1 MFDEFIESQ
10 TNPNNKFWWQYLG
23 LVSIMLLFTRSLRQG
38 LWDLYVYSFRCMLPF
53 FMRYDHT
60 NYTRWGSVYLAETQ
74 QLPAEILNE
83 FKNGNFVVK
92 RTKSKFNQVDP
103 DQGQEWL
110 NSTGKSGGG
119 IVGITKTSSAL
130 ARWALSY
137 NLRSDIASRT
147 YEIFHASSDGMLSH
161 KECSK
166 GRKDTDANAEKT
178 VREEIVRLNIFSVG
192 TEVNEVLQNAATK
205 DQATQK
211 VSDSLL
217 NARNLGQKQLESF
230 VSERLI
236 EKTVSLRATLSKNK
250 APTFASLYNVTQKS
264 RDSEKSSIVKV
275 DRNVMKRLI
284 TAYEAGRDVNL
295 AEVLQH
301 ELMPVPVSI
310 AELNGNLKSGT
321 KANLGDVLLKG
332 IECPESVTLCSPS
345 SIIFDGQALVQSLGK
360 PNDARTFGDYAD
372 FLCVLCYIE
381 EGTAHVLMMFLKGI

>member
-1 MFDEFIESQ
+1 MKYSMQAQMEC
-10 TNPNNKFWWQYLG
+10 YL
-23 LVSIMLLFTRSLRQG
+23 TRN
-38 LWDLYVYSFRCMLPF
+38 V
-53 FMRYDHT
+53 H
-60 NYTRWGSVYLAETQ
+60 
-74 QLPAEILNE
+74 
-83 FKNGNFVVK
+83 
-92 RTKSKFNQVDP
+92 
-103 DQGQEWL
+103 
-110 NSTGKSGGG
+110 
-119 IVGITKTSSAL
+119 
-130 ARWALSY
+130 
-137 NLRSDIASRT
+137 
-147 YEIFHASSDGMLSH
+147 
-161 KECSK
+161 
-166 GRKDTDANAEKT
+166 GRKETDANAEKI

-236 EKTVSLRATLSKNK
+236 ERTVSFRATLSKNK
-250 APTFASLYNVTQKS
+250 APLFASLYNVTQKS

-381 EGTAHVLMMFLKGI
+381 EGTAHVLMLFLTGIEQCPLKLGHGLREQRSTSQ